1 MLFKKL
7 AAIRAIE
14 NQAREDELNLIEQA
28 KQADQAEWELG
39 LLADQKQIEQANQ
52 ANKVELA
59 DLKQALRAGPEP
71 VDQKLLLLAYR
82 KKLKKFNRDRQSMR
96 AVISE
101 RKLHLLAQQAVR
113 VKQAALERENQLWW
127 KQMWEE
133 MLISLRV
140 GIVTTPI
147 MVVVLVSSKYLH
159 TLDYILDNIPTS
171 MLTDC
176 DLPAENIPT
185 NNIPTNNIPENS
197 SVWNFEPTTNG
208 IRCIALASF
217 TVCAASI
224 YIITKLI

>member
-1 MLFKKL
+1 MLFKKV
-7 AAIRAIE
+7 AALRVIE
-14 NQAREDELNLIEQA
+14 NQAREDELQLIERA

-39 LLADQKQIEQANQ
+39 LLADQKQTEQANQ
-52 ANKVELA
+52 ANQVELA

-71 VDQKLLLLAYR
+71 VDQKLLLIAYR
-82 KKLKKFNRDRQSMR
+82 KKLKKFNRDRLSMR

-147 MVVVLVSSKYLH
+147 MVVVLVSTKYLY
-159 TLDYILDNIPTS
+159 TLDYILDQIPTS

-185 NNIPTNNIPENS
+185 NNIPENS
-197 SVWNFEPTTNG
+197 SVWDFKPTTNG
-208 IRCIALASF
+208 IMCIALASF

-224 YIITKLI
+224 YFITKLV

>member
-185 NNIPTNNIPENS
+185 NNIPENS